1 MPISVETTVSP
12 KADGI
17 RASGQEAKA
26 SKLNN
31 SKTQRND
38 PLNDKFGLSDDMVPL
53 NVGRLIP

>member
-17 RASGQEAKA
+17 RVSGQEAKA

-31 SKTQRND
+31 SKTQR
-38 PLNDKFGLSDDMVPL
+38 NDKFGLSDDMVPL